1 MSQGLLKDTYA
12 WTTSLFFFRQY
23 FPNFLEIVGMM
34 GIQLS
39 CPNLHYLIFWVG
51 TSIYLDACSSIINEL
66 ILVEEKEEDE
76 NINKQTTTVTNCL
89 VLVAPSLDFSTSLP
103 LQIVLRRYIKNMI
116 VWHIER
122 WVLQWVMTQLKL
134 FCCSFWQRSKDQRSL
149 KSLASTIHDF
159 SFIFLSKIFVNST
172 RENTKHKREVCGFS
186 RSGPQSKLMEA
197 N

>member
-1 MSQGLLKDTYA
+1 
-12 WTTSLFFFRQY
+12 
-23 FPNFLEIVGMM
+23 M

-39 CPNLHYLIFWVG
+39 CPNQHYLIFWVG

-89 VLVAPSLDFSTSLP
+89 VLVAPSHSTSSNFITIANCLEKIY
-103 LQIVLRRYIKNMI
+103 QKYN
-116 VWHIER
+116 IER

-159 SFIFLSKIFVNST
+159 SFIFSCQRSLLDYT
-172 RENTKHKREVCGFS
+172 RERHCTTRHPILVVIR
-186 RSGPQSKLMEA
+186 RHQ
-197 N
+197 